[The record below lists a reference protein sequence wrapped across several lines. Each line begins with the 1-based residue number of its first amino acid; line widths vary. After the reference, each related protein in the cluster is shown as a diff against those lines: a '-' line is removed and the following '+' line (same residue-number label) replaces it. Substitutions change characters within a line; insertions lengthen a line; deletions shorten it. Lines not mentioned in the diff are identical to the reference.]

1 MSILISAGIRNQF
14 KILIL
19 FQIRS
24 SSLTVES
31 GLNRHLRDKILT
43 VSTIAL
49 GEQAE
54 KAKIYYSMSAYVE
67 DNTRSFTELKLNYF
81 WYLFHFTVFV
91 PLLLLGF
98 NVLEKTRFVRRR
110 WAQLKAIKSKRRRLK
125 V

>member
-1 MSILISAGIRNQF
+1 M
-14 KILIL
+14 
-19 FQIRS
+19 
-24 SSLTVES
+24 TVES
-31 GLNRHLRDKILT
+31 GLNEHLLDKLRT
-43 VSTIAL
+43 VSSIAL
-49 GEQAE
+49 GEQTE

-110 WAQLKAIKSKRRRLK
+110 WAQLKAIKSKRRKLK